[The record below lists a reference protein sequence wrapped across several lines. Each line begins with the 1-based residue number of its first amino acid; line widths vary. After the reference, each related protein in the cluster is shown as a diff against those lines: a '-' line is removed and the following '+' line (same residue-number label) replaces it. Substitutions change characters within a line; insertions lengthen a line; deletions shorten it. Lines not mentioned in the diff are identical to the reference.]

1 MDLIGRSG
9 SGDEER
15 IRVRPKGSG
24 YEVAIGDRTYEVESA
39 TVRPGVLSLRLAG
52 VQVEVVVR
60 AQGESAYWVST
71 AQGAGPVTLATPL
84 AALAAQGGG
93 KGGRRRQKVT
103 AYMPGRVVSIAVAEG
118 DAVVTG
124 QGILVLEAMK
134 MQNEI
139 RAEHDGTLTRILV
152 QAGQSVNAGDP
163 LFELE

>member
-9 SGDEER
+9 GGDER
-15 IRVRPKGSG
+15 IRVRAKGAG
-24 YEVAIGDRTYEVESA
+24 YEVAIGGRTYEVESA
-39 TVRPGVLSLRLAG
+39 TVRPGVLSLRLSG
-52 VQVEVVVR
+52 VQYEVVVR
-60 AQGESAYWVST
+60 AQGESGYWVST
-71 AQGAGPVTLATPL
+71 AQGAGPVTIATPL
-84 AALAAQGGG
+84 SALAAQGGG

-103 AYMPGRVVSIAVAEG
+103 AYMPGRVVSLAVAEG
-118 DAVVTG
+118 DAVTTG

-139 RAEHDGTLTRILV
+139 RAEHDGTVTRILV